1 MRTHHQGPWQVG
13 FLFGIR
19 IAANKKREG
28 DAMASHKHPEVLVGT
43 EWVAKNLDTPGLR
56 LVEVDVDTTSYDKGH
71 IPGAVGWNWQ
81 TQLQDGVRRDLVE
94 KEALEELL
102 GKSGISNETAILLYG
117 DNNNWFAAYA
127 FWQLKYQGHENVR
140 LIDGGRKKWLAENRE
155 LTTAPPRIKETR
167 YHAKKADESVRARRE
182 DVLKIVENDARG
194 HLVDVRSVD
203 EFTGK
208 ILAPP
213 GLAETA
219 LRAGHI
225 PGAHNVPWAQ
235 AANEDGTF
243 KSHDELEKLYGAKGV
258 NGREPIIAYCRIG
271 ERSSHTWFVLK
282 YLLGYDNVR
291 NYDGS
296 WTEWGNLVGAPIVN
310 ETRAQLAQAVCT

>member
-1 MRTHHQGPWQVG
+1 MG
-13 FLFGIR
+13 
-19 IAANKKREG
+19 
-28 DAMASHKHPEVLVGT
+28 SYKHPEVLVST
-43 EWVAKNLDTPGLR
+43 DWVAKNLDTPGLR

-81 TQLQDGVRRDLVE
+81 TQLQDGVRRDLIE

-102 GKSGISNETAILLYG
+102 GKSGISNETGILLYG

-127 FWQLKYQGHENVR
+127 FWQLKYHGHENVR
-140 LIDGGRKKWLAENRE
+140 LIDGGRKKWVAEGRE
-155 LTTAPPRIKETR
+155 LTTDAPRVKEAR
-167 YHAKKADESVRARRE
+167 YHAKPADESIRAYRT
-182 DVLKIVENDARG
+182 DVLKIVEKEDPG
-194 HLVDVRSVD
+194 QLVDVRSAD
-203 EFTGK
+203 EYTGK

-225 PGAHNVPWAQ
+225 PSAQNVPWAQ

-243 KSHDELEKLYGAKGV
+243 KSHDELEKLYGGKGV
-258 NGREPIIAYCRIG
+258 KGQEPVIAYCRIG

-282 YLLGYDNVR
+282 YLLGYDKVR

-310 ETRAQLAQAVCT
+310 LTRTEVAQAACK